1 MGVLGIIISLA
12 LLTFIAYRGYSVILF
27 APLCALLA
35 ALIAGVP
42 LLPTYSEVFMT
53 KGMAFARLYFPLF
66 LIGAV
71 FGKLMETTGAA
82 SSIAHWIT
90 QKVGKKGTI
99 LAVVLSCG
107 ILAYG
112 GVSIFVVAFAVYPIG
127 AALFREAGIP
137 KRLLPG
143 AIALGSWTFAMTAL
157 PGTPQIQ
164 NLIPVKYFGTD
175 AYAAPILGLLAGICM
190 FVFGVIWLEYRKN
203 KALAAG
209 EGYGTGHKNEPDALI
224 NPEELM
230 KPGLAIV
237 PLLIVLILN
246 YILTR
251 VMQSWDPA
259 FLEPYG
265 ASLKTMAPLW
275 ALLVSV
281 AIASLFITIVG
292 WKRINGEANFK
303 AAITAGVS
311 GSLLAIM
318 NTSSEVG
325 YGSVIK
331 SLPAFD
337 KVADFMMGIDFGTP
351 LVSEAI
357 TVNVL
362 AGITGS
368 ASGGMTIALEAMGAR
383 YLEWANAVGLNPEL
397 LHKVASLASGGFD
410 ALPHNGAVITL
421 LAICGLTHK
430 SSYKDIFMTAV
441 LIPFASTFLIIILA
455 TLFGAF

>member
-35 ALIAGVP
+35 ALIAGAP

-71 FGKLMETTGAA
+71 FGKLMEKTGAA
-82 SSIAHWIT
+82 TSIAHWIT
-90 QKVGKKGTI
+90 QRIGAKGTI

-112 GVSIFVVAFAVYPIG
+112 GVSVFVVAFAVYPIG
-127 AALFREAGIP
+127 AALFKEAGIP

-143 AIALGSWTFAMTAL
+143 AMALGSWTFAMTAL

-175 AYAAPILGLLAGICM
+175 AYAAPVLGLIAGVLM
-190 FVFGVIWLEYRKN
+190 FIFGILWLEYRKN

-209 EGYGTGHKNEPDALI
+209 EGYGEGHINEPTETI

-230 KPGLAIV
+230 NPVLAII
-237 PLLIVLILN
+237 PLIIVLGLN

-251 VMQSWDPA
+251 VMQSWDPS

-281 AIASLFITIVG
+281 LLASVFIAIAG
-292 WKRINGEANFK
+292 WKKIGGEASLQ
-303 AAITAGVS
+303 TALTTGVA

-318 NTSSEVG
+318 NTASEVG
-325 YGSVIK
+325 YGSVIS
-331 SLPAFD
+331 SLKAFG

-351 LVSEAI
+351 LVSEAV

-383 YLEWANAVGLNPEL
+383 YLEWANAVGLSPEL
-397 LHKVASLASGGFD
+397 LHKVASLSSGGFD

-441 LIPFASTFLIIILA
+441 IIPFAVTFFIIILSS
-455 TLFGAF
+455 LFGAF